1 MKLTPTKVTLADGS
15 KLIGGYKI
23 ALPKSECEKY
33 GYKAGTELKPIFTEK
48 EIVLKKQ

>member
-1 MKLTPTKVTLADGS
+1 MKLTPTKVTLADGR

-33 GYKAGTELKPIFTEK
+33 GYNAGVELKAEFNEK
-48 EIVLKKQ
+48 EIKIKKQ